1 MIHVREEFLNF
12 LFYVKKMQSLRNSS
26 RKFIDRKIFSEKS
39 SAKKN
44 VNWTS
49 NALCYIERVATCM
62 KDKRERER
70 ERERGTISDTVCY
83 SINSVRLKSAAV
95 TGSLCRVVA
104 ISRLFFVREKQV
116 RRHGIDRSFDISRTS
131 SLGHRV
137 EWGSSMNAPFS
148 RIYWRARVPIFPFR
162 DVTKLSQYDQT
173 IMSID
178 IKNN

>member
-1 MIHVREEFLNF
+1 MFEKSFSI
-12 LFYVKKMQSLRNSS
+12 FYFIWKLRSLRNSS
-26 RKFIDRKIFSEKS
+26 RIKIQIQKS

-44 VNWTS
+44 WTS
-49 NALCYIERVATCM
+49 NAPCYIERVATCM
-62 KDKRERER
+62 KDES

>member
-1 MIHVREEFLNF
+1 MFEKSFSI
-12 LFYVKKMQSLRNSS
+12 FYFTWKLRSLRNSS
-26 RKFIDRKIFSEKS
+26 RIKIQIQKS

-49 NALCYIERVATCM
+49 NAPCYIERVATCM
-62 KDKRERER
+62 KDES

-162 DVTKLSQYDQT
+162 DVTKLSRNTTKPRT
-173 IMSID
+173 IMSTD
-178 IKNN
+178 IKK

>member
-1 MIHVREEFLNF
+1 MKN
-12 LFYVKKMQSLRNSS
+12 KK
-26 RKFIDRKIFSEKS
+26 
-39 SAKKN
+39 
-44 VNWTS
+44 
-49 NALCYIERVATCM
+49 
-62 KDKRERER
+62 

-104 ISRLFFVREKQV
+104 ISRLFFVRQKQV

-148 RIYWRARVPIFPFR
+148 RIYWQLRASTRANFSFS
-162 DVTKLSQYDQT
+162 DVTKLSQYDHTETWCSSTLKINLKIFFFFFFFSASFNKQQFFD
-173 IMSID
+173 SNSD
-178 IKNN
+178 SVSK

>member
-1 MIHVREEFLNF
+1 MFEKSFSI
-12 LFYVKKMQSLRNSS
+12 FYFTWKKCNHCEILLES
-26 RKFIDRKIFSEKS
+26 KFIDRKIFSEKS

-49 NALCYIERVATCM
+49 NAPCYIERVATCM
-62 KDKRERER
+62 KDES

-162 DVTKLSQYDQT
+162 DVTKLFRPNTEPSCPP
-173 IMSID
+173 ILKI
-178 IKNN
+178 IK